1 MLFNSSEFLIFFT
14 VVVLL
19 VYCNRGNR
27 WLVMLIAS
35 YVFYAAWSPL
45 FLLLLLAQT
54 LFCWWTAKR
63 IDAATTTGGKQMFL
77 GLNVSLN
84 LVLLAFF
91 KYFYFLHDILLQV
104 LNLTL
109 TTPVPIE
116 HPWTIILPLGI
127 SFHTFQ
133 GIAYAVD
140 VYRGQIRSEQK
151 LRYFALFHCFF
162 PQLIAG
168 PIERASSLLPQMS
181 GVSSWDPERFRSG
194 AKWFL
199 WGLFKKSC
207 IADQISPIVSAV
219 YGNPAD
225 YVHGP
230 YLLIATILFGIQIY
244 CDFSGYSDMALGAA
258 RMLGIELT
266 VNFRQPYFSTSLAEF
281 WRRWHITLSFWFRDY
296 VYYPLGGNRVAGLVW
311 GRNIMIVFLLS
322 GLWHGAAWTFVV
334 WGAIHG
340 VWLMLE
346 KTIYAVFPV
355 ESDGLLGRCSS
366 VMRWLITLF
375 VVMISWVFFR
385 ADSLPDAWFV
395 LSHCF
400 TEFQPLEYQAFKAMG
415 VGGYEL
421 IVLMINMAVLFVV
434 DAVLVGKYTFPSPW
448 AWRWARVVLF
458 VLLTYDIIF
467 HGIFH
472 HSEFIYFQF

>member
-1 MLFNSSEFLIFFT
+1 MLFNSFEFFIFFFF
-14 VVVLL
+14 VLLL
-19 VYCNRGNR
+19 VYSNSRKR

-54 LFCWWTAKR
+54 LFCWWTANRIEAVETTNGKR
-63 IDAATTTGGKQMFL
+63 MFL
-77 GLNVSLN
+77 GLNVCLN
-84 LVLLAFF
+84 LALLAFF
-91 KYFYFLHDILLQV
+91 KYFYFLHDTFLQV
-104 LNLTL
+104 LNLAL
-109 TTPVPIE
+109 TNPTPIE

-140 VYRGQIRSEQK
+140 VYRGQIRPEKK

-181 GVSSWDPERFRSG
+181 SVSPWDPERFRSG
-194 AKWFL
+194 AKWFI

-219 YGNPAD
+219 YGSPGD
-225 YVHGP
+225 YLNGP
-230 YLLIATILFGIQIY
+230 YLLIATVLFGIQIY

-296 VYYPLGGNRVAGLVW
+296 VYHPLGGNRVTVLVW

-340 VWLMLE
+340 VWLLLE
-346 KTIYAVFPV
+346 KTVYAVLPM
-355 ESDGLLGRCSS
+355 ESDSLLGRCSS
-366 VMRWLITLF
+366 VMRWLVTLS
-375 VVMISWVFFR
+375 VVMISWIFFR
-385 ADSLPDAWFV
+385 AGSLSEAWFV

-400 TEFQPLEYQAFKAMG
+400 TEFQPLEYQAFKSMG

-421 IVLMINMAVLFVV
+421 IVLAINMAVLFVV
-434 DAVLVGKYTFPSPW
+434 DAVLVEKITLRSPW
-448 AWRWARVVLF
+448 AWSWARVVLLVF
-458 VLLTYDIIF
+458 LAYNIIF